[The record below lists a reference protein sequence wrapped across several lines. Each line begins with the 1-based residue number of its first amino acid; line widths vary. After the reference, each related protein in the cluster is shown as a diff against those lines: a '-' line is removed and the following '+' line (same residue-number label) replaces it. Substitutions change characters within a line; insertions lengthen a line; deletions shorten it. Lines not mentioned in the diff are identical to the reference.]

1 MAFLKERLEA
11 GLSKRSLFVLSG
23 LAFLAVYR
31 EAAETALFT
40 QALLL
45 EAEGHHGQVYL
56 GAGAGLVVVGLLAY
70 VMNRTVVRLPLGPFF
85 AVSSLL
91 LCALAVS
98 FAGSGI
104 FELVAAGYLPP
115 RPVPFPE
122 VPLLGIHPDL
132 TSLLVQL
139 VIVLVIGGAGVAT
152 LRRRPAAAP

>member
-1 MAFLKERLEA
+1 M
-11 GLSKRSLFVLSG
+11 LSG

-31 EAAETALFT
+31 EAAETVLFT

-45 EAEGHHGQVYL
+45 ESDTARSQVLL
-56 GAGAGLVVVGLLAY
+56 GAGVGLLA
-70 VMNRTVVRLPLGPFF
+70 VLLLAFVVSRTVRRLPLGPFF

-104 FELVAAGYLPP
+104 FELVAAGYLTP

-122 VPLLGIHPDL
+122 IPWMGIHPDL
-132 TSLLVQL
+132 TGLGVQL
-139 VIVLVIGGAGVAT
+139 LIVLVIAGAGLST
-152 LRRRPAAAP
+152 LRRRPLATP